1 MATTQLRCF
10 LEENFLTTN
19 WLRDPYL
26 SMWISWGWGTSIDCG
41 HLSQVSNFAR
51 DLVHCEHSGNYSI
64 YGVNIALRRS
74 IQPYMYSIYF
84 PSGLIVILSWVRH
97 SNHLLDF
104 HIKAY
109 FYGFILHTF
118 KYDSNE
124 DDTSSGSIFSS
135 HQYVLFSEVIPWAC
149 DF

>member
-26 SMWISWGWGTSIDCG
+26 SMWISWGWGTSIGCG

-51 DLVHCEHSGNYSI
+51 DLVYCDHSGNYSI
-64 YGVNIALRRS
+64 YGVNIALGRS
-74 IQPYMYSIYF
+74 IQPFMYSIYF

-97 SNHLLDF
+97 SNHLWRF
-104 HIKAY
+104 KWRNIFKAS
-109 FYGFILHTF
+109 FFIP
-118 KYDSNE
+118 
-124 DDTSSGSIFSS
+124 SSMILMRMI
-135 HQYVLFSEVIPWAC
+135 HLLVLFFLLINMYS
-149 DF
+149 FQR